1 MWDEGG
7 KRPMWF
13 NMTTKGTTYEKPTC
27 LEAGE
32 IRHRKSREATEKAK
46 EAKHK
51 AQEMEISRLQ
61 ADVAALKAKEA
72 ISGSSSSRQT
82 SSDDPVAERTKKTT
96 SKMPLKKKLLGP
108 LQKSFFESAGSKA
121 FKERERTK
129 AAAVHLKREL
139 MTPAQH
145 DAEKHRKEVF
155 GTPEYAEQA
164 KLELA
169 ASLLKIHPTELQ
181 VEHGADEARQS

>member
-1 MWDEGG
+1 
-7 KRPMWF
+7 MWF
-13 NMTTKGTTYEKPTC
+13 NMTTKDTTYEKPTC
-27 LEAGE
+27 LEVGE
-32 IRHRKSREATEKAK
+32 IRHRKSREAAEKAK

-72 ISGSSSSRQT
+72 IAGSSRSNGET
-82 SSDDPVAERTKKTT
+82 SSDDPVAKHTKKTT
-96 SKMPLKKKLLGP
+96 GKMPLKKKLLGP
-108 LQKSFFESAGSKA
+108 LQKSFFETAGSKA
-121 FKERERTK
+121 YKERERTK
-129 AAAVHLKREL
+129 AAAAHLKREL

-155 GTPEYAEQA
+155 GTTEYAEQA

-181 VEHGADEARQS
+181 LEHGADEERQS